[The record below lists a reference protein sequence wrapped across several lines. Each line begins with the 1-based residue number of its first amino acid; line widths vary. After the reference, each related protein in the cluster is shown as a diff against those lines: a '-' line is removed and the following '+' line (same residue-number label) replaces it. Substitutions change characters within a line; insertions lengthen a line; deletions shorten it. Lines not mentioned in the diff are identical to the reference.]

1 MENFVVP
8 LAPVILS
15 LVMLRL
21 LALPIRLGWKLLCN
35 TFFGLLCLFLLNTAA
50 PVTGLTFP
58 INAVTALIAGSLGLP
73 GIGLIALLE
82 LM

>member
-1 MENFVVP
+1 MENFVAP
-8 LAPVILS
+8 LAPVVLS

-35 TFFGLLCLFLLNTAA
+35 TFFGLVCLFLLNAAA
-50 PVTGLTFP
+50 PVTGLAFP
-58 INAVTALIAGSLGLP
+58 INAVTALVAGTLGLP